1 MVCINKSIQNHV
13 TLYKKISYRI
23 PFEKIPQDL
32 THFFVLFSLTENDI
46 FGALLIHTNQNVFG
60 KFLPEKVWENDRIFP
75 YSILL

>member
-1 MVCINKSIQNHV
+1 MLLYTKNIIQNSIWKNS
-13 TLYKKISYRI
+13 TGFD
-23 PFEKIPQDL
+23 P
-32 THFFVLFSLTENDI
+32 FFVLFSLTENDI